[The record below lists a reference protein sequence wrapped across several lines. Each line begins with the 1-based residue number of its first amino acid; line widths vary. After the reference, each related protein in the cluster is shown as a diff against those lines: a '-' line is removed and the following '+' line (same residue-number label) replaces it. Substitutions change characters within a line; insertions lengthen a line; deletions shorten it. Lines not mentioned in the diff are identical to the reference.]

1 MKNSMKFSAIAFALV
16 AALANVADAGLV
28 VTDLNHGV
36 TPSDLVNLLVG
47 NGVTISNVTYTGDL
61 RAAGKF
67 SGGAT
72 IVGFDSGIIL
82 GSGNVQTVTG
92 DPACSGGVEG
102 PNTCYEPGGPSG
114 YVNSTDFGLPGD
126 ADLTGLSGNPT
137 FDATVLEFD
146 FVPQFSSVQFKY
158 TFSSEEY
165 SDYSNTQYNDV
176 FAFYINGVNGAI
188 VPGTTDP
195 VSINTINNGNDA
207 GGDTTPHHP
216 ELFID
221 NVRPTVTIDTQMDG
235 LTVVLTCSGTVI
247 PGQANHMKLA
257 IADASDGIFDT
268 AVFIKAVSLIS
279 GTVIDTSLTGGGQSG
294 PMITVPQGTVVTDS
308 AILEG
313 SDIGSAGG
321 TLTYKVYSDS
331 DCTTLFANA
340 GTKTVT
346 NGLVPDS
353 NPITFNLT
361 GNFYW
366 QASYSGDAT
375 HNPFTSSCD
384 DERVTV
390 TPGVTPTPTAAPTT
404 PPPPTPTPP
413 PPPTPT
419 PTPTPTPLPTATPTA
434 TPTPTPTPTMSLS
447 GTISYC
453 SNPVPGPVASVTMNL
468 TGSSSGSMLS
478 DSSGNYLFTGLAFGG
493 SYTVTPSKAA
503 RAPSSAGINAVDV
516 VATQR
521 HYLQLSLLSGCRLTA
536 ADVNGDTNVNAV
548 DVVAIQRFYLGLGTG
563 IANVGQYR
571 FAPVSRTYSPLTSNQ
586 LAQNYDTLI
595 LGDVVTPF
603 ADRPGG
609 GVEDAMTLPGQ
620 AASAKATASQGLR
633 KR

>member
-1 MKNSMKFSAIAFALV
+1 MKNRMKFSVIAFALV

-82 GSGNVQTVTG
+82 GSGKVQTVTG

-114 YVNSTDFGLPGD
+114 YENSTDFGLPGD

-247 PGQANHMKLA
+247 PGQVNHMKLA

-331 DCTTLFANA
+331 DCTTLFADA

-361 GNFYW
+361 GTFYW

-375 HNPFTSSCD
+375 HNPVTSSCD

-413 PPPTPT
+413 PPPT

-453 SNPVPGPVASVTMNL
+453 SNPVPGPVASVTMTL

-521 HYLQLSLLSGCRLTA
+521 HYLQLTLLSGCRLTA

-609 GVEDAMTLPGQ
+609 GVENAMTLPGQ
-620 AASAKATASQGLR
+620 AASAKATASQGLG